1 MPLLL
6 SYCHFRVKLSLFMCM
21 LIACS
26 GSPPQWSTFSSIF
39 LLVGGCCGV
48 GVGWRVVDVSCTTVD
63 WEDAS
68 VLAELVSGGVRR
80 CEEGGGEGG
89 VWMEEMRG

>member
-1 MPLLL
+1 MFLLV
-6 SYCHFRVKLSLFMCM
+6 YIRTCTTQNAITV
-21 LIACS
+21 I
-26 GSPPQWSTFSSIF
+26 

-80 CEEGGGEGG
+80 CEE
-89 VWMEEMRG
+89 V

>member
-1 MPLLL
+1 MFLLV
-6 SYCHFRVKLSLFMCM
+6 YIRTCTTQNAITV
-21 LIACS
+21 I
-26 GSPPQWSTFSSIF
+26 

-48 GVGWRVVDVSCTTVD
+48 GVGWRVVDVPCTTVD

-89 VWMEEMRG
+89 VWMEEIRG